1 MDSLLQL
8 LAITL
13 CMALGSAVQASCG
26 LGLALVAMPGLIY
39 LEPRMMPGPMLSSSL
54 FLSILVVRTEWGSVD
69 WRGLKWALAGRG
81 LGTLAAVVALPLLP
95 EHRTGAFLGALLLVA
110 VLLTVQRRWVL
121 EPRPGTLT
129 LAGVLSGVMGTTAA
143 VGGPAM
149 GLVYHGAD
157 MARLRSTLAAFFIVG
172 TLLSLVA
179 LRVTGHYGRTELYL
193 SVVAIPAVLIGW
205 GLGRAV
211 RGAVPA
217 SALRRG
223 VLLLAAGGGI
233 VALIRG

>member
-1 MDSLLQL
+1 MDTLLQL
-8 LAITL
+8 LAVGI

-54 FLSILVVRTEWGSVD
+54 FLSILVVRGEWGAVD
-69 WRGLKWALAGRG
+69 WGGLKWALLGRG
-81 LGTLAAVVALPLLP
+81 LGTVAAVLALPLLP
-95 EHRTGAFLGALLLVA
+95 GHRMGAFLGALLLVG

-121 EPRPGTLT
+121 EPKPGTLS
-129 LAGVLSGVMGTTAA
+129 LAGILSGVMGTTAA

-172 TLLSLVA
+172 TILSLIA
-179 LRVTGHYGRTELYL
+179 LRVTGHYGRAELYL
-193 SVVAIPAVLIGW
+193 SAVAIPSVLIGW
-205 GLGRAV
+205 GLGRAI
-211 RGAVPA
+211 RSAVPA

-223 VLLLAAGGGI
+223 VLLLAAAGGI
-233 VALIRG
+233 IALIRG